1 MIIPKPVKKGDPIRA
16 DHFNTLVAAII
27 ERTPLS
33 FFGGRLNKTPSGF
46 SITISQGSQSLR
58 QQEQPPPWQVL
69 SFTPANLL
77 TLYPGLTN
85 GLIPTNVLTG
95 ITIDPEAD
103 LWISVRHTTD
113 GKRIISAEIIALDS
127 PPASP
132 SCELGGAPA
141 TFDWPVVLRA
151 QGRFFQLEYAN
162 LSFQP
167 FEAWRETVANP
178 EPAAPQWQSWWT
190 WKRY

>member
-1 MIIPKPVKKGDPIRA
+1 MLLPADPSGKNQLAWARDVTRYLRDLDRRLKSLPSPRTAPQSDTIPKA
-16 DHFNTLVAAII
+16 
-27 ERTPLS
+27 
-33 FFGGRLNKTPSGF
+33 
-46 SITISQGSQSLR
+46 
-58 QQEQPPPWQVL
+58 EQPPPWQVL